1 MAQTG
6 IYQIEFLDGSKYNLF
21 FANPIQHKNTLQ
33 NIEANKEIIKSYSLI
48 LKGIHQAKQIEQILE
63 SKK

>member
-21 FANPIQHKNTLQ
+21 FANPTQHKNTLQ
-33 NIEANKEIIKSYSLI
+33 NIEANKETTNTF
-48 LKGIHQAKQIEQILE
+48 
-63 SKK
+63 